1 MYSPFSSNII
11 YRDIPAECEWTGI
24 VNLLPV
30 RSKALHLSVTFH
42 CKELL
47 DLTGACV
54 VQIGRSTKTERDGV
68 NGVTDVSCEIEIP
81 AIDI

>member
-1 MYSPFSSNII
+1 M
-11 YRDIPAECEWTGI
+11 
-24 VNLLPV
+24 PV

-47 DLTGACV
+47 DLTGSCV
-54 VQIGRSTKTERDGV
+54 VQIRRSPKTERDGV
-68 NGVTDVSCEIEIP
+68 NGVSDVSCEIDIP